1 VELLKQG
8 IMRFEIENTFCVL
21 QSFVA
26 IFFAMLGFGLYAEV
40 LDEKCFA
47 ENTIV
52 DKDSDASI
60 FRLKILWIFC
70 FVLISVREE
79 ALLSAISIGIGLVPF
94 TPMISIGVIHSG

>member
-1 VELLKQG
+1 MSLLKQG

-26 IFFAMLGFGLYAEV
+26 ILFAMFGFGLYAEV
-40 LDEKCFA
+40 LDKKCFA
-47 ENTIV
+47 EDTTV

-60 FRLKILWIFC
+60 WRLKILWIFC
-70 FVLISVREE
+70 FVLISVKEE
-79 ALLSAISIGIGLVPF
+79 ELLSALSIGIGLVPF